1 MHIYLLIL
9 NYVDFHLKSI
19 QEGEKNRINAHTNGK
34 NQNLIRYQIKS

>member
-19 QEGEKNRINAHTNGK
+19 QEGEK
-34 NQNLIRYQIKS
+34 KSDQRTHEWKKSKPNPIPN